1 MDTARP
7 PLPSVRSGPGR
18 VICDLLRCPSFHLGP
33 RELLLPSR
41 YETTMDST
49 AQKPYTGS
57 SLQQMVNNSLNW
69 AIKKKHPLNLHSHFS
84 ALFSLHFHL
93 YSLKS
98 VLPRNSSCHNYA
110 FPETLELAGQSRP
123 SPHPELCV
131 PPSLLIAP
139 VGFSKTEKIQNT
151 LSEAKW
157 PQEEIHANITKSDK
171 ECNSFRPLTQ
181 IGMHV

>member
-7 PLPSVRSGPGR
+7 PIPFVRSGPR
-18 VICDLLRCPSFHLGP
+18 CVTSDPLRCPSFHLGIQ
-33 RELLLPSR
+33 ELLLPSR
-41 YETTMDST
+41 YEATMYST

-57 SLQQMVNNSLNW
+57 SLHQRGSNSLNQ
-69 AIKKKHPLNLHSHFS
+69 ATEKEGPLTLHSHFS
-84 ALFSLHFHL
+84 ALFALHFHL

-98 VLPRNSSCHNYA
+98 VLPGNSSYHNYA
-110 FPETLELAGQSRP
+110 FPETLELAGQSQP
-123 SPHPELCV
+123 SPHPGLCV

-151 LSEAKW
+151 LFEAKW

-171 ECNSFRPLTQ
+171 ECNSFRPLTH
-181 IGMHV
+181 IRMHV